1 MKKHEKRLYLENGI
15 SQQFMLLY
23 ILGNT
28 AFTIFT
34 VNNRDVDSQLGI
46 FILLN
51 IFLTLLAF
59 LTAVR
64 QKTYAIRWSYAGIA
78 LAVFHFARIL
88 WIPEEIV
95 NPMRIFLITL
105 LIVTGVLA
113 FLGSLLCIRR
123 SQERQNFIIENNIDI
138 AILQQ

>member
-1 MKKHEKRLYLENGI
+1 MKKHEKRLYLENAM

-23 ILGNT
+23 IVGNVG
-28 AFTIFT
+28 FTIFT
-34 VNNRDVDSQLGI
+34 VNNRNVDYQLGI

-64 QKTYAIRWSYAGIA
+64 QKTYAIEWSYVGFA
-78 LAVFHFARIL
+78 LAVFQFVRLL

-95 NPMRIFLITL
+95 NPMRFFLILL
-105 LIVTGVLA
+105 LIVTGGLA
-113 FLGSLLCIRR
+113 AMASILCIRR
-123 SQERQNFIIENNIDI
+123 SRERQNFIIENKIDI
-138 AILQQ
+138 ATLQQ